1 MKKNILP
8 MIPLRGIVVFPG
20 MVTHFDCG
28 RSKSIGSIEQA
39 ELNNSNIFLTAQ
51 KNELIVE
58 PKEKDLYKYG
68 TVAAVKQ
75 ILRIPGGT
83 IRILIEGLKRG
94 KIEKI
99 IDEETEDLKGDWQV
113 AVDTISGKSNISIEK
128 KSSDENDAQV
138 AASTIKIFILF

>member
-28 RSKSIGSIEQA
+28 RNKSIGSIEQA

-94 KIEKI
+94 KIEK
-99 IDEETEDLKGDWQV
+99 ERERRG
-113 AVDTISGKSNISIEK
+113 
-128 KSSDENDAQV
+128 
-138 AASTIKIFILF
+138 